1 MDVVALFLWPKKKPS
16 ACDQSHTDG
25 PAISGDFS
33 EPYFSITTG
42 PTGVV
47 GIEACAGAEVQQ
59 LANPAT
65 MNPRARVVISFF
77 IRVFDY

>member
-47 GIEACAGAEVQQ
+47 GIEACAGAEVTAAGQSGDNESKGEGCYQ
-59 LANPAT
+59 
-65 MNPRARVVISFF
+65 FF
-77 IRVFDY
+77 HKSV